1 MSETGDDTYCK
12 ELWVWA
18 FIVQLQLH
26 CVSNEALLEEQ
37 EDRGQ
42 RRRRREEDSEEWTT
56 VWTELDYLQ
65 VFVYNT
71 HKQFG
76 FY

>member
-1 MSETGDDTYCK
+1 MG
-12 ELWVWA
+12 LG
-18 FIVQLQLH
+18 LH
-26 CVSNEALLEEQ
+26 SSASASPCFDEALLEEQ

-65 VFVYNT
+65 VFVQNT
-71 HKQFG
+71 HKQSNSLVSTENTG
-76 FY
+76 NMMII